1 MSIKNESLLSCYIE
15 NIIKLISQEISY
27 YLDKEKAM
35 NYFNSIIIQIEKVKD
50 ISYHSIKYLY
60 ENIIDALISSALLNS
75 GNTEGYLDIILTMK
89 KRMSSKLISF
99 DECIKEIKQKRKYN
113 EEQLSFINT
122 INN

>member
-1 MSIKNESLLSCYIE
+1 MIALKLNSDIFSL
-15 NIIKLISQEISY
+15 
-27 YLDKEKAM
+27 EK
-35 NYFNSIIIQIEKVKD
+35 IKD